1 VEVRIL
7 EAGKHRAALELDD
20 TSRREAC
27 QLRRAADG
35 RDPPVADD
43 HGLGIAGRDG
53 VDSASS
59 KEQIDGVRVHGEVAI
74 FSPAEARRAVERG
87 FDDSVGFLGELVRVP
102 SLLGDEEPAQKLV
115 ESRLRDLGFEIRSV
129 QPAPERLAERPD
141 SGIPL
146 IPYEGR
152 RSLVATMGGGSG
164 RSLLLNGHVD
174 VVSAEPLDRWTREPF
189 GAQIEEGRMYG
200 RGACDMKGG
209 VAAMLLG
216 VEAALSAGPLSG
228 QLVYQSVI
236 EEECGGN
243 GALAACLEGPLAE
256 ATLIAEPT
264 NGGMDLVAVGV
275 IWARITL
282 EADSRHAS
290 NADRGSNPIE
300 AAYPVIQALRGLE
313 AELNADPEPEVA
325 ELEQPYLLNVGAL
338 HAGDWASMTPG
349 RATLDVRLGFP
360 IRMEPAEAQS
370 RLAAAVSAADPNA
383 GVEFRGFRA
392 RGYSFDAD
400 SPFVSLLGDCHEE
413 VRGGRPRPDPSRAT
427 TDLRFFEG
435 QAVCYGPTGEGLH
448 GVDEWV
454 DLESIADV
462 AAVIALLIRRWGE
475 G

>member
-1 VEVRIL
+1 
-7 EAGKHRAALELDD
+7 
-20 TSRREAC
+20 
-27 QLRRAADG
+27 
-35 RDPPVADD
+35 
-43 HGLGIAGRDG
+43 
-53 VDSASS
+53 
-59 KEQIDGVRVHGEVAI
+59 VAI

-87 FDDSVGFLGELVRVP
+87 LGDTVAFLADLVRVP
-102 SLLGDEEPAQKLV
+102 SLLGEEEQAQELV
-115 ESRLRDLGFEIRSV
+115 ETRLRELGFDVRPV
-129 QPAPERLAERPD
+129 QPDPDRLAERPD

-146 IPYEGR
+146 MSYEGR
-152 RSLVATMGGGSG
+152 RSLIGTIGDGHG

-189 GAQIEEGRMYG
+189 GAEIADERMYG

-216 VEAALSAGPLSG
+216 VEAALAAGPLPG
-228 QLVYQSVI
+228 KLVYQSVI

-243 GALAACLEGPLAE
+243 GALAACLEGPLAD

-275 IWARITL
+275 VWARITL
-282 EADSRHAS
+282 EGNSRHAS

-300 AAYPVIQALRGLE
+300 AAYPVIQALHELE
-313 AELNADPEPEVA
+313 AKLNERPEPELA
-325 ELEQPYLLNVGAL
+325 GLDSPYLLNVGAL
-338 HAGDWASMTPG
+338 HSGDWASMTPG

-360 IRMEPAEAQS
+360 IRMEPAEAQE
-370 RLAAAVSAADPNA
+370 RLAAAVGAADPGA
-383 GVEFRGFRA
+383 RVEFRGFRA

-400 SPFVSLLGDCHEE
+400 SPFVRLLGDCHQE

-435 QAVCYGPTGEGLH
+435 QAVCYGPTGDGLH

-454 DLESIADV
+454 DLESVADV
-462 AAVIALLIRRWGE
+462 ATVLALLIRRWGA
-475 G
+475 

>member
-1 VEVRIL
+1 
-7 EAGKHRAALELDD
+7 
-20 TSRREAC
+20 
-27 QLRRAADG
+27 
-35 RDPPVADD
+35 VA
-43 HGLGIAGRDG
+43 
-53 VDSASS
+53 S
-59 KEQIDGVRVHGEVAI
+59 
-74 FSPAEARRAVERG
+74 FSPSDARRAVERG
-87 FDDSVGFLGELVRVP
+87 YDDAIGFLAELVRVP
-102 SLLGDEEPAQKLV
+102 SLLGEEEPAQQLV
-115 ESRLRDLGFEIRSV
+115 EARLRELGFDVESV
-129 QPAPERLAERPD
+129 VPDPERLAERPD

-146 IPYEGR
+146 MPYDGR
-152 RSLVATMGGGSG
+152 RSLVATMGGEG

-189 GAQIEEGRMYG
+189 GAEITDGRMYG
-200 RGACDMKGG
+200 RGSCDMKGG

-216 VEAALSAGPLSG
+216 VEAALSAGPLPG
-228 QLVYQSVI
+228 RVVYQSVI

-243 GALAACLEGPLAE
+243 GALAACLEGPLGD

-300 AAYPVIQALRGLE
+300 AAYPVIEALHGLE

-325 ELEQPYLLNVGAL
+325 GLEQPYLLNVGAL

-360 IRMEPAEAQS
+360 IRMEPADAQA
-370 RLAAAVSAADPNA
+370 RLAAAVRAADA
-383 GVEFRGFRA
+383 AAQVEFRGFRA
-392 RGYSFDAD
+392 RGYSFDPGSA
-400 SPFVSLLGDCHEE
+400 FVRLLGDCHEQ
-413 VRGGRPRPDPSRAT
+413 VRGGSPRPDPSRAT

-435 QAVCYGPTGEGLH
+435 EAVCYGPTGDNLH

-454 DLESIADV
+454 ELESIADV
-462 AAVIALLIRRWGE
+462 ATVVALLVRRWGE